1 MESHLD
7 QGHDSSVNPAVETAK
22 TPPPLEYG
30 PDAVL
35 LRSAVIIK
43 HRTLFLP
50 VVATLTKSKLIGV
63 VACDSGRI
71 CIADP
76 SHLKA
81 HQGSVRLPAWN
92 LHTSVDTEI
101 GDGEFSVYEERDKRG
116 RLRRVIIELD

>member
-1 MESHLD
+1 MGL
-7 QGHDSSVNPAVETAK
+7 PIA
-22 TPPPLEYG
+22 
-30 PDAVL
+30 L
-35 LRSAVIIK
+35 LRPVGIIR

-63 VACDSGRI
+63 VASDSGKI

-76 SHLKA
+76 SHLEA

-92 LHTSVDTEI
+92 LHTSFDTGV